1 MSNYPYNPYGYQPQQ
16 YQEEYRRMQQNAN
29 EKREFRHRS
38 ILVGCSIIIFEL
50 LTFTV
55 SMGLVFSGLR
65 EVYFGSTLFSYSVE
79 MIFSIVSMLGAYFIA
94 KAMIDKKHVG
104 FIPLAK
110 PENKKHALLLIPFG
124 VAACFAGSY
133 ATGIL
138 NTVLEEIFNVTFE
151 QPEIADPKTPL
162 EAFVFILSASVVPA
176 IVEEIALRAGV
187 LQAMRKYGDWF
198 AIFTSA
204 FIFAVLHGNMIQ
216 TPFAFIA
223 GIGLGYVFC
232 ATGSIWP
239 GIIIHFINNFT
250 SCIST
255 MGPVFGVSDEIMNS
269 LYMAFFSLVLIAGV
283 VCFVLYL
290 IDKKRPVLNK
300 DNSTLTLSQK
310 IGGFL
315 FNIPMIIS
323 LIYMGYNTAQYIK

>member
-1 MSNYPYNPYGYQPQQ
+1 
-16 YQEEYRRMQQNAN
+16 
-29 EKREFRHRS
+29 
-38 ILVGCSIIIFEL
+38 
-50 LTFTV
+50 
-55 SMGLVFSGLR
+55 
-65 EVYFGSTLFSYSVE
+65 
-79 MIFSIVSMLGAYFIA
+79 
-94 KAMIDKKHVG
+94 
-104 FIPLAK
+104 
-110 PENKKHALLLIPFG
+110 
-124 VAACFAGSY
+124 
-133 ATGIL
+133 
-138 NTVLEEIFNVTFE
+138 
-151 QPEIADPKTPL
+151 
-162 EAFVFILSASVVPA
+162 VFILSVSVVPA

-255 MGPVFGVSDEIMNS
+255 MGPIFGLPDGSEADKAGVITMDDI
-269 LYMAFFSLVLIAGV
+269 YMAFFSLVLIAGV